1 MIGIYSLLWEDQDL
15 IYIGQS
21 TTIERRFYHH
31 KYELE
36 HGTHYNYKLQG
47 AYNNHGLPTFNVLE
61 ECSIDQLDTLE
72 IAYINEFGSL
82 NNGLN
87 LVEGGG
93 GTLKGI
99 NAAGAKHSKI
109 TILRV
114 FSLLYKSTKT
124 QADISRIT
132 GVPKPTIA
140 KLAIGNAHLW
150 LLEEYPKQYKEM
162 LHNNTLRTKTN
173 RKGGLSGKVY
183 PTLVYLDGSE
193 HNITTNVVDFCRTS
207 PILNGIGNAPLA
219 LVLQGKKLSYKG
231 FKLKDPTTSTTQIST
246 RPTLIGPEGESY
258 EGIKVITKFCKEHP
272 ILSSIPKAADSI
284 ARVLRGDQK
293 EFKGFHL

>member
-1 MIGIYSLLWEDQDL
+1 MIGIYSLLWEDQNL

-21 TTIERRFYHH
+21 TTIERRFYNH

-36 HGTHYNYKLQG
+36 HGTHCNYKIQE
-47 AYNNHGLPTFNVLE
+47 AYSKYGLPTFNILE
-61 ECSIDQLDTLE
+61 ECNLDQLDTLE
-72 IAYINEFGSL
+72 MYYINVFDSL

-93 GTLKGI
+93 GSLKGVD
-99 NAAGAKHSKI
+99 AYSAKHSKI

-124 QADISRIT
+124 QADVSRIT

-140 KLAIGNAHLW
+140 KLAIGNSHLW
-150 LLEEYPKQYKEM
+150 LLEQYPIQYKAM

-173 RKGGLSGKVY
+173 RKGGLSGKIY
-183 PTLVYLDGSE
+183 PTLIYQDGTE
-193 HNITTNVVDFCRTS
+193 YNITTSIKDFCRNN
-207 PILNGIGNAPLA
+207 PILQGVGNAPLG

-231 FKLKDPTTSTTQIST
+231 FKLKDPTTSTVQVST
-246 RPTLIGPEGESY
+246 RPTLIGPEGEGYSD
-258 EGIKVITKFCKEHP
+258 IKIITKFCKDHP

-293 EFKGFHL
+293 EFNGFHI